1 MATGGSRGGSAGTAI
16 VFGLM
21 FDLPFAGIVL
31 QFLQYMIGLRRLG
44 WDVWYVEDSRSWPYD
59 AVGRDAAAG
68 AEQSV
73 RSVAPVLARH
83 GFADRWVYRSAFAGS
98 ECFGAGEAVLGRLY
112 RDADVALNVTGAQ
125 EVREE
130 HGSIPLLVYVQSDP
144 FGMQVEAANGRSRAR
159 EQLAAHHCHF
169 TFGELVGRPECL
181 VPDAGLAW
189 HPTRQ
194 PVVLEL
200 WEGGRRGPS
209 YTTVTTWH
217 NSAKD
222 VVWRGERYFWTK
234 DREFLAVKELPTR
247 TDASLE
253 LSVDEL
259 PPEADELRRLG
270 WRLVR
275 SRGVVADPEAYRDY
289 ILGSRGEFTVARD
302 QYVRPRTGWF
312 SDRSACYLAAGKP
325 VITQDTGFGE
335 VLPTGLGLLA
345 YTDTATAAAAL
356 AAVEGDYQ
364 RHARAALEVA
374 EEHFAAERVLGDL
387 LRRAGA

>member
-1 MATGGSRGGSAGTAI
+1 METGGSRGSRAGTAI

-73 RSVAPVLARH
+73 RSVAPVLERH
-83 GFADRWVYRSAFAGS
+83 GFGDRWVYRSVFAGS
-98 ECFGAGEAVLGRLY
+98 ECFGAGEAVLRRLY
-112 RDADVALNVTGAQ
+112 READVALNVTGAQ
-125 EVREE
+125 EIREE
-130 HGSIPLLVYVQSDP
+130 HGEIPLLVYVQSDP

-169 TFGELVGRPECL
+169 TFGELVGTPRCL
-181 VPDAGLAW
+181 VPDAGLVW

-194 PVVLEL
+194 PVVLDL
-200 WEGGRRGPS
+200 WEGGRSGPS
-209 YTTVTTWH
+209 YTTVTSWH
-217 NSAKD
+217 NSSKD
-222 VVWRGERYFWTK
+222 VVWEGERYYWTK
-234 DREFLAVKELPTR
+234 DREFLAVKDLPTR
-247 TDASLE
+247 TSARLE

-259 PPEADELRRLG
+259 PPEADDLRRRG
-270 WRLVR
+270 WSLVR
-275 SRGVVADPEAYRDY
+275 SRGVVADTEAYREY

-325 VITQDTGFGE
+325 VITQDTGFDE
-335 VLPTGLGLLA
+335 VLPTGVGLLG
-345 YTDTATAAAAL
+345 YTDTAGAAAAL
-356 AAVEGDYQ
+356 DAVEADYE
-364 RHARAALEVA
+364 RHARAARLLA
-374 EEHFAAERVLGDL
+374 EEHFAAERVLREL
-387 LRRAGA
+387 LTRAGA

>member
-1 MATGGSRGGSAGTAI
+1 VESGSRSGRARTAI

-59 AVGRDAAAG
+59 AAGRDAAAG

-73 RSVAPVLARH
+73 RSVAPVLERH
-83 GFADRWVYRSAFAGS
+83 GFADRWVYRSAFAAS
-98 ECFGAGEAVLGRLY
+98 ECFGAGEAALRRLY
-112 RDADVALNVTGAQ
+112 READVALNVTGAQ

-144 FGMQVEAANGRSRAR
+144 FKMQVDAADGRSRAR
-159 EQLAAHHCHF
+159 QQLAAHHRHF
-169 TFGELVGRPECL
+169 TFGELVGTPQCL
-181 VPDAGLAW
+181 VPDAGLVW

-194 PVVLEL
+194 PVVLDL
-200 WEGGRRGPS
+200 WSGGRRGPS

-222 VVWRGERYFWTK
+222 VVWQDERYYWTK
-234 DREFLAVKELPTR
+234 DREFLAVMELPTR
-247 TDASLE
+247 TRARLE
-253 LSVDEL
+253 LAVDEL
-259 PPEADELRRLG
+259 PPEADELRRHG
-270 WRLVR
+270 WTLVR
-275 SRGVVADPEAYRDY
+275 SRGVVVDPEAYRGY

-325 VITQDTGFGE
+325 VITQDTGFDR
-335 VLPTGLGLLA
+335 VLPTGAGLLA
-345 YTDTATAAAAL
+345 YTDTASAAAAL
-356 AAVEGDYQ
+356 DAVEDDYEH
-364 RHARAALEVA
+364 HARAAREVA
-374 EEHFAAERVLGDL
+374 EEHFAAERVLDDL

>member
-31 QFLQYMIGLRRLG
+31 QFLQYLIGLQRLG

-59 AVGRDAAAG
+59 TVGRDAAAG

-73 RSVAPVLARH
+73 RSVAPVLERH
-83 GFADRWVYRSAFAGS
+83 GFGDRWVYRSAFAGN
-98 ECFGAGEAVLGRLY
+98 EVFGAGEAVLRRLY
-112 RDADVALNVTGAQ
+112 READVALNVTGAQ
-125 EVREE
+125 EIREE

-144 FGMQVEAANGRSRAR
+144 FGMQVEAANGRSSPR

-169 TFGELVGRPECL
+169 TFGELVGTPQCL
-181 VPDAGLAW
+181 VPDAGHDW

-194 PVVLEL
+194 PVVLDL

-209 YTTVTTWH
+209 YTTVTSWH
-217 NSAKD
+217 NSSKD
-222 VVWRGERYFWTK
+222 VVWQGERYYWTK

-247 TDASLE
+247 TSARLE
-253 LSVDEL
+253 LALDEL
-259 PPEADELRRLG
+259 PPEAEDLRRRG
-270 WRLVR
+270 WTLMR
-275 SRGVVADPEAYRDY
+275 SRGVVADPEAYREY

-312 SDRSACYLAAGKP
+312 SDRSACYL
-325 VITQDTGFGE
+325 
-335 VLPTGLGLLA
+335 
-345 YTDTATAAAAL
+345 
-356 AAVEGDYQ
+356 
-364 RHARAALEVA
+364 
-374 EEHFAAERVLGDL
+374 
-387 LRRAGA
+387 